1 MSTGNEPEEL
11 EVPESL
17 PVMVLAGATLFPKT
31 LLPLFIFEPR
41 YRAMLESAL
50 STDRLLAIAQP
61 LRVNEERVCPVAGV
75 GLIRACVKKE
85 DGTSHLILQGIA
97 RVKFTGWPQ
106 LVPFRVAT
114 VRRIGVVE
122 LESEE
127 ARQERLIHLRVVLE
141 RGGLPLPQEMGEHLA
156 RIDDPDALTDIAA
169 SALLK
174 DPVKRQALLAE
185 ESNVRRQEL
194 LLQFLREELA

>member
-1 MSTGNEPEEL
+1 MSMGKEL
-11 EVPESL
+11 EDLDVPGVL
-17 PVMVLAGATLFPKT
+17 PVMVLGGATLFPNT

-50 STDRLLAIAQP
+50 STDRMLAVAQP
-61 LRVNEERVCPVAGV
+61 LREDEERVCPVAGV

-85 DGTSHLILQGIA
+85 DGTSNLILQGVA
-97 RVKFTGWPQ
+97 RVKFTAWPQ
-106 LVPFRVAT
+106 LVPFRIAA
-114 VRRIGVVE
+114 VRRIGN
-122 LESEE
+122 LDSESAE
-127 ARQERLIHLRVVLE
+127 ARQERLVHLRVVLE
-141 RGGLPLPQEMGEHLA
+141 RGVLPLPQEMSEHLA

-174 DPVKRQALLAE
+174 DPLKRQAILAE

-194 LLQFLREELA
+194 LLRLLREELA

>member
-1 MSTGNEPEEL
+1 MSMGMGSEEL

-17 PVMVLAGATLFPKT
+17 PVMVLGGATLFPNT

-50 STDRLLAIAQP
+50 NTDRLLAIAQP
-61 LRVNEERVCPVAGV
+61 LPENEERVCPVAGV

-85 DGTSHLILQGIA
+85 DGTSNLILQGVA

-106 LVPFRVAT
+106 LVPFRVAS
-114 VRRIGVVE
+114 VRKIGNTD
-122 LESEE
+122 LESHE
-127 ARQERLIHLRVVLE
+127 ARQERLVHLRVVLE
-141 RGGLPLPQEMGEHLA
+141 RGGLTLPAEMSEHLA

-169 SALLK
+169 SSLLK
-174 DPVKRQALLAE
+174 DPLKRQAVLAE
-185 ESNVRRQEL
+185 ESNLRRQEL
-194 LLQFLREELA
+194 LLRLLREQYA